1 MRRCKLNM
9 AGVDYFGSMS
19 RGDNGETCEY
29 WNNTGLSA
37 YQLSL
42 LNDVDTILTSSKQ
55 PIKGNECRN
64 FDSDLNGPWCY
75 NKELQQMTCEIPY
88 CGER

>member
-1 MRRCKLNM
+1 M
-9 AGVDYFGSMS
+9 AGVDYYGSIS

-42 LNDVDTILTSSKQ
+42 LNDIGRILTGSKQ
-55 PIKGNECRN
+55 PTEGNECRN
-64 FDSDLNGPWCY
+64 FDSDPNGPWCY
-75 NKELQQMTCEIPY
+75 NKQQQQMTCDIPY
-88 CGER
+88 CGEL